1 MFDWVLNLC
10 SYRIFLYNRCAYS
23 MGEVWRP
30 PLLMKLFFQ
39 ICREIF
45 PHHLKFYVVS
55 VYIEYV
61 ENMLKSTSNPQVEFK
76 GNAKYLLKKLYY
88 IHVIKLSCWVEKW
101 PQKSGIILRFLTS
114 IRCETCPTTNI
125 NIFLCDRPCLCWFN
139 VGRLFGKTHHS
150 R

>member
-1 MFDWVLNLC
+1 
-10 SYRIFLYNRCAYS
+10 

-88 IHVIKLSCWVEKW
+88 IHVIKLSC
-101 PQKSGIILRFLTS
+101 
-114 IRCETCPTTNI
+114 
-125 NIFLCDRPCLCWFN
+125 
-139 VGRLFGKTHHS
+139 
-150 R
+150 